1 MAIFVTETAVVLGTA
16 QRPRVPHTRRAHGV
30 GISCIGLITEGDFAR
45 QTGRAMRDAFE
56 HGLQWSDV
64 LVLTDELQR
73 RWPLVFNPLHRRP
86 LKTGVH
92 HDIIAA
98 MPEVNRYLL
107 AITMRRWCQHV
118 DYLRGIALGRH
129 RHSLDGEAV
138 SDLSP
143 EEREAA
149 RITMAEGPRA
159 MGREGGEASTGSWAD
174 NEQIS
179 VWRLINRSGDVW
191 VRPRVQGFGKTT
203 QQAAQA

>member
-1 MAIFVTETAVVLGTA
+1 
-16 QRPRVPHTRRAHGV
+16 
-30 GISCIGLITEGDFAR
+30 
-45 QTGRAMRDAFE
+45 MRDAFE

-118 DYLRGIALGRH
+118 DYLRGVALGRH
-129 RHSLDGEAV
+129 RHSLDGEDV

-149 RITMAEGPRA
+149 QVQWQKA
-159 MGREGGEASTGSWAD
+159 RERW
-174 NEQIS
+174 
-179 VWRLINRSGDVW
+179 
-191 VRPRVQGFGKTT
+191 
-203 QQAAQA
+203 AAQEAKPAPARPKVPESAG